1 MSQDLLFGYFNL
13 QGRGQI
19 ARLLLAYTRSEY
31 KEVRYSFSKFSEWAD
46 NDKIN
51 LGLDFPSLPY
61 LIDGKLKL
69 TESKAIEMYII
80 HRAKKA
86 SEMLG
91 KNNK

>member
-1 MSQDLLFGYFNL
+1 MTEPVQYGYLNL

-19 ARLLLAYTRSEY
+19 ARLVLVYTKTPFQETL
-31 KEVRYSFSKFSEWAD
+31 YSFSKMADWAQK
-46 NDKIN
+46 DKQT

-69 TESKAIEMYII
+69 TQSKAIEQYVL
-80 HRAKKA
+80 HRAKRTD
-86 SEMLG
+86 MLG